1 VEAQHVAAT
10 MALVDSLEEQQALE
24 RILDDTK
31 PPVPPAAR
39 KLHWLLFTPFRYP
52 PPPRGSR
59 FRGPNDPGVF
69 YGADEIRTAC
79 AELGYWR
86 WRHLQDTPALAA
98 MPTKPQTV
106 FRAALAGAAIDLR
119 RAPFATARAR
129 WTDPADYAPC
139 QALAR
144 TARDAAVATV
154 RYESVRDP
162 QRGGCAAVLAQQLV
176 EVGKV
181 IMPKTVLANACR
193 GCHGATLSGG
203 RIPGAPAEM
212 AIPLNITPHETGLAG
227 WTYTDFDKLL
237 STGIRRNGK
246 TLDPMMPVTELGK
259 FNQTERQA
267 LWAFLQT
274 VPAKPFGER

>member
-1 VEAQHVAAT
+1 

-98 MPTKPQTV
+98 SSSSSRNRPCATCKLWIVAYAGRTPYSSGRS
-106 FRAALAGAAIDLR
+106 RAG
-119 RAPFATARAR
+119 F
-129 WTDPADYAPC
+129 
-139 QALAR
+139 
-144 TARDAAVATV
+144 
-154 RYESVRDP
+154 
-162 QRGGCAAVLAQQLV
+162 
-176 EVGKV
+176 
-181 IMPKTVLANACR
+181 
-193 GCHGATLSGG
+193 
-203 RIPGAPAEM
+203 
-212 AIPLNITPHETGLAG
+212 
-227 WTYTDFDKLL
+227 
-237 STGIRRNGK
+237 GK
-246 TLDPMMPVTELGK
+246 TRAG
-259 FNQTERQA
+259 
-267 LWAFLQT
+267 
-274 VPAKPFGER
+274 